1 MYRAVPVFSAAFR
14 LRHGCGRRILGRS
27 DQGSTG
33 ERAAAVSF
41 SMPWQEQSCQKAGGD
56 GLARLVRFRQE
67 MLWCLWRRPDALFEL
82 ADSVLTAAG
91 PVVSLPY
98 LSLEPGFRRGHGMVY
113 QSLAEGG
120 IDEDALRDLLVRW
133 RPRDWPLVFAIDAST
148 YPRPWAATSP
158 GREWHHHSCPGN
170 H

>member
-1 MYRAVPVFSAAFR
+1 M
-14 LRHGCGRRILGRS
+14 HGPEGAPALQGAGATRR
-27 DQGSTG
+27 
-33 ERAAAVSF
+33 
-41 SMPWQEQSCQKAGGD
+41 MPWQEQSCQKAGGD

-120 IDEDALRDLLVRW
+120 IDDQFPEFVAAKRWQDRAREELVGGIQEE
-133 RPRDWPLVFAIDAST
+133 F
-148 YPRPWAATSP
+148 SP
-158 GREWHHHSCPGN
+158 DG
-170 H
+170 